1 MFSFFQGMP
10 KSLDSDQ
17 EDWSLF
23 TSVNNKQNHVQT
35 TDHVGN
41 HESTGQSTKNFSY
54 HPDSSSSILNLYKE
68 HNLVD
73 DVHVPQSCSESV
85 LSSSDMFSNNEMVSI
100 SWLFY
105 LPMDTIILFR
115 YTLMISD
122 QNSSYGTD
130 ENHSIKSASDSIL
143 IDFYHKL
150 REEAVAMIFRYN
162 KDIKVGHFLLHLA
175 ETSFIFSSFII
186 Q

>member
-1 MFSFFQGMP
+1 MP

-105 LPMDTIILFR
+105 LPTDTVILFR
-115 YTLMISD
+115 YAND
-122 QNSSYGTD
+122 Q
-130 ENHSIKSASDSIL
+130 
-143 IDFYHKL
+143 
-150 REEAVAMIFRYN
+150 
-162 KDIKVGHFLLHLA
+162 
-175 ETSFIFSSFII
+175 
-186 Q
+186 